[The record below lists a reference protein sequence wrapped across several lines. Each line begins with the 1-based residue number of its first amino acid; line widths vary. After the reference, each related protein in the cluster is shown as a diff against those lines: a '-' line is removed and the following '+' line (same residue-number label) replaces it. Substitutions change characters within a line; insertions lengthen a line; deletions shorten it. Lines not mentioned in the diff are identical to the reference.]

1 MKLLGRYWILV
12 TIVSLLATSITM
24 VALAQVGAPPTAEP
38 ITPWVEIVRNLGV
51 PTVFLGFFTWYHLQ
65 RTKSH
70 EAAITAKDNQIN
82 KLVVDQSSATS
93 KLVAD
98 QSAEVAR
105 INKEHATE
113 LSRVNELRVKEAQ
126 ENANRL
132 FARDKESMALLAEA
146 DKTLTILTMTME
158 KFREGPR

>member
-1 MKLLGRYWILV
+1 M
-12 TIVSLLATSITM
+12 A
-24 VALAQVGAPPTAEP
+24 ALAQVGGGEAVPSPVN
-38 ITPWVEIVRNLGV
+38 PWIEIVRNLGV
-51 PTVFLGFFTWYHLQ
+51 PTTFLFFFGWYHLQ
-65 RTKSH
+65 RTKNH
-70 EAAITAKDNQIN
+70 EAAITAKDNQI
-82 KLVVDQSSATS
+82 S
-93 KLVAD
+93 KLVTD
-98 QSAEVAR
+98 QSAEVARINRENLAEVMR

-158 KFREGPR
+158 KFRQEGPR